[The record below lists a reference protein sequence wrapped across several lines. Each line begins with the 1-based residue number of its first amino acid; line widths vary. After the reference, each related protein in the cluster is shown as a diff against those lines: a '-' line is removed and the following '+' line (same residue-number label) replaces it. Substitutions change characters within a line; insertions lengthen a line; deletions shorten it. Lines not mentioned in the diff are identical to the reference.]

1 MIGLV
6 VVAHQ
11 DIGEAMLAALDH
23 VLGPQSLTASLSIG
37 VDADIDADMSELRQ
51 RLDRLIKRCE
61 AGNGVLVF
69 ADMFGGTPC
78 NLALAS
84 MQKHHIEVVSG
95 FNLPMLV
102 KAASLRQ
109 SITDLKRLAI
119 EARESG
125 RQHMHIASELM
136 QNKDGEHG

>member
-6 VVAHQ
+6 IVAHEH
-11 DIGEAMLAALDH
+11 IGEAMLAALDH
-23 VLGPQSLTASLSIG
+23 VMGPQSLTASLGIG
-37 VDADIDADMSELRQ
+37 VDADMETDMNELRD
-51 RLDRLIKRCE
+51 RLDRLIKRCDS
-61 AGNGVLVF
+61 GDGVLLF

-84 MQKHHIEVVSG
+84 MQKNRIEVVSG

-109 SITDLKRLAI
+109 TITDLPLLASK
-119 EARESG
+119 ARESG
-125 RQHMHIASELM
+125 RQHMHIASELL
-136 QNKDGEHG
+136 QEKGGEHG

>member
-6 VVAHQ
+6 VVAHEH
-11 DIGEAMLAALDH
+11 IGEAMLAALDH
-23 VLGPQSLTASLSIG
+23 VLGPQSLTASLSVG
-37 VDADIDADMSELRQ
+37 VDADMAADMSQLRQ
-51 RLDRLIKRCE
+51 RLDRLIKRCDS
-61 AGNGVLVF
+61 GDGVLLF

-78 NLALAS
+78 NLALAC
-84 MQKHHIEVVSG
+84 MRQHRIEVVSG

-109 SITDLKRLAI
+109 SITDLSRLAVK
-119 EARESG
+119 ARESG

-136 QNKDGEHG
+136 QEKEGGHG